1 MFHSSRLPK
10 YLLTILLDSETL
22 QWLFPWSQWQGRILH
37 TNLTLQDIDSLSTGL
52 SDNAI
57 IGTSLYVSWQ
67 PPRVDTANGRPDIVG
82 SGGDA
87 VSSFLVEWSRISFD
101 SFNPAMVKINVKRRA
116 SRLCEGTR
124 HETWIGCSDLNASEQ
139 PFLPTFF
146 QPHQRPQW
154 YHQSQFLEEALV
166 VRDWLRE
173 DDSSAEEK
181 AMISKLTA
189 TTLGSSY
196 SIFSSQDRIWAQR
209 NQPQVVLLLKDS
221 QKQIVMHCHRAL
233 AL

>member
-1 MFHSSRLPK
+1 
-10 YLLTILLDSETL
+10 
-22 QWLFPWSQWQGRILH
+22 
-37 TNLTLQDIDSLSTGL
+37 
-52 SDNAI
+52 
-57 IGTSLYVSWQ
+57 
-67 PPRVDTANGRPDIVG
+67 
-82 SGGDA
+82 
-87 VSSFLVEWSRISFD
+87 
-101 SFNPAMVKINVKRRA
+101 
-116 SRLCEGTR
+116 
-124 HETWIGCSDLNASEQ
+124 
-139 PFLPTFF
+139 
-146 QPHQRPQW
+146 
-154 YHQSQFLEEALV
+154 V